1 MRKLEKQQHT
11 GKSEKLSGTIKG
23 IRKQLSDMANEEIEK
38 KLRFTKQIFYESG
51 PKATKILAKRLR
63 SQQLRN
69 SINKIRDPESKDI
82 KSEPEEI
89 KNICYNYYKSLYNHS
104 EQVDRKE
111 IEDYLAK
118 FSPP

>member
-1 MRKLEKQQHT
+1 
-11 GKSEKLSGTIKG
+11 
-23 IRKQLSDMANEEIEK
+23 MANEE
-38 KLRFTKQIFYESG
+38 TKQIFYESG

-82 KSEPEEI
+82 KYEPEEI
-89 KNICYNYYKSLYNHS
+89 KYIFYNYYKSLYNHS

-111 IEDYLAK
+111 TEDYLAK
-118 FSPP
+118 LDLPSIGTIQNESLNTPITKKSLIRLSVD